1 MKQVIQI
8 ETSDSSDDEKNT
20 DGGKATKLKIA
31 DVAENDE
38 HSSADE
44 KEKNVTNKVSS
55 KTKRKTKRT
64 SNTKRKQN
72 RPKSTST
79 SERSRRKT
87 VQTGLNGNYW
97 NVVQIDR
104 NSTTSTY
111 NSNQLNDDDD
121 DDDDGNDS
129 IYSSGR
135 EDDTKLQKILA
146 SSSSSSSEREVNLR
160 TLLYSNRTFITCR
173 SPEDSFFLCQVLQ
186 DVYNDTKRIRIR
198 WCSLAD
204 ENGDE
209 TKVDDKTHF
218 KFDYEDTLDPKTV
231 LTGIPHV
238 TRHADNTISLKE
250 PDIIETKRLLEKSI
264 RGESLSSDEP
274 MDLSTENNI
283 KTSNKSTSDLSN
295 DSLPIKEALKKIK
308 KRKISPE
315 SSRKQ
320 PVKKK
325 IRKMSGEST
334 LKRRPT
340 IDINDIEDDEKQ
352 ILKTKKS
359 PKKTVAKPTTTPKA
373 QLFKVQSNRLL
384 KENLTITTYRKEPFF
399 EDDLSVPYV
408 SSIVQSKLAIRAV
421 LINDPILLKGLI
433 DDVNRVCSVHVQR
446 GLHNELTAIHY
457 AIKTDNIELLKM
469 LLEDLK
475 TPKLDRCP
483 FPTVTMTTRSTG
495 RANIHAFGFRTA
507 QIMASRGAKEGNNA
521 LNKDNMSALTI
532 YHGQEIILYAIKNNC
547 TRQIYDLLLEAY
559 AHNNNVYENIS
570 HIVRGGYRKLAAS
583 IIGDIKDNTFYGFNN
598 LHHQVLLFDGEDL
611 TINRATSVVKK
622 TKDNFQITPIHCAA
636 INPNSKYLKQLLN
649 VMPEYNI
656 LDKYERRPIH
666 FAAACEG
673 PEPLEFLLSK
683 QVNFNDVDRGGNS
696 PLHIAAMYGRAI
708 NAEILLRTA
717 KEKAESNDAE
727 DQIVHQKFGLAS
739 INRLNKT
746 RFYPLHLAVV
756 NNHLECVKVLLEFG
770 ANVDAPTSTSSGKLT
785 PLMLACQKGY
795 LKIVVHLIENG
806 ARVEA
811 RDRFKRTPLIH
822 ACMCGN
828 AHIVSH
834 LLRMGANAN
843 VCDSSLNTALHYSIA
858 YGWYFCVRLLIEAG
872 ANVNCVNSW
881 QTTCLA
887 AGFLKGHYGICDYL
901 LTDHHVDINFKT
913 DDGLTLVM
921 LTVGLDVSSS
931 SVQQL
936 DYVVTKHKADCTCVD
951 SNGNNAFHYLASN
964 ISGQNIHY
972 EKSEDEKAH
981 HDNFFQIA
989 QALFDHECEPNK
1001 LNNKAQSAL
1010 MIALEAGNF
1019 LLVDYLI
1026 NKAQVEINPDVSH
1039 DGKNL
1044 LHYFAIKCDEYDL
1057 IQTLIKLP
1065 INDEIKKMSQM
1076 FDNSGRT
1083 PFHYCTSKFNEFCL
1097 ANKSADGTDLLKK
1110 QYQSIIQ
1117 MIEYCLESVQCDP
1130 DLEIRSNN
1138 DLKKST
1144 IEQIIDDEE
1153 QSNEN
1158 SQPMDDTSDE
1168 AKISKPKETS
1178 IFSLL
1183 RTVSFASQHPLEL
1196 FLTKTKNINV
1206 LHHETQRTPL
1216 LEAIYLQEYQTAHML
1231 MKESSCDINLSTS
1244 IIDNERQQTPLILAC
1259 KLQSLSIIRDLLN
1272 HKQCHILAHDN
1283 QQNQAIHYYLAT
1295 SNRSN
1300 QYLDLLN
1307 LFIEKLKQI
1316 DSLNMSG
1323 KDERTPLHIAVY
1335 HNSGAIDSTTD
1346 VEEILIDNKCD
1357 LLIRDKLGNI
1367 PLHNIFLNK
1376 NIGDDP
1382 VELCVLILKAMKYE
1396 SLDTKNNEGNTPLHL
1411 AVLKCST
1418 VCITLLQQH
1427 KASLTI
1433 ENNLSNSII
1442 GTCIASG
1449 HLNLFITFLQQ
1460 SIDIDLGKMHN
1471 ILIKEILSETNQP
1484 NNIPTM
1490 TASFFPTMTPS
1501 RFPMRAKRVQLT
1513 PRLKS
1518 TQNQITTTENKL
1530 SKQDNNKETWIW
1542 KYADIKNPKQ
1552 FKQYSL
1558 IYLIIER
1565 DWQGALSLIL
1575 NDLERFHLSYIQ
1587 VLEAAILK
1595 NKLNLVLRLLSR
1607 LKDKTILHGKNSHR
1621 QNLFHLLANMD
1632 SYDNDLFKQ
1641 ILLHIHEYHVDWN
1654 LSDKYG
1660 SYPIHYACVKQ
1671 NFLFLSFLREKYPTE
1686 FSLNQ
1691 LDTYDNP
1698 AISLLFWTTKT
1709 EINKNKIQ
1717 SLVIYGK
1724 QLDCLCNY
1732 QNEIAMNPLSFG
1744 YNDSSDT
1751 NESYP
1756 PMKSDSNSTNI
1767 RTSPLINAIVHNNF
1781 QLVKFLLQLDTDVNF
1796 PDAEKRTPLMHAVRQ
1811 NNIDIVKLLLNK
1823 DYSLEEKSD
1832 PFQGFP
1838 VHHIGQRLGRGKGA
1852 QNFFL
1857 GATAAAPISTSLT
1870 TSTDESKKFLVTST
1884 IDLNASDPLGRT
1896 CIHHLVQPFPDG
1908 SYTSN
1913 IELLRLLHS
1922 SGASITQLDLA
1933 GLSPLQYGAINGCQH
1948 LCDELIK
1955 LINDETGSTQAI
1967 IERFYINDPNKNLLD
1982 QPDFYSDAQQ
1992 LIDKY
1997 ISKHPSHTQNTAYQ
2011 VDHLS
2016 GMSVT
2021 GEVLIDTDKNE
2032 PYDVRLTKT
2041 DVNYGIVGLYNF
2053 YRMQII
2059 KHKSKN
2065 NLYFLFT
2072 RWGRIGDA
2080 EGQYQLTPYSTLDE
2094 CRKEFLKVFREKT
2107 GNAWKD
2113 TNQFEIKPK
2122 KYTLIKLNERE
2133 IHKYS
2138 NVPIDFEH
2146 LQTEHVSS
2154 KLHSS
2159 IFKDFLKTLINRQA
2173 IRLNIDKTQLDIE
2186 WMPVSQLKRETLQK
2200 ARDLLIELKN
2210 NIEKKQEL
2218 TLAIQRGKTIEQ
2230 QNQFKSILDS
2240 IYKYTNEYYTIIPL
2254 RGYADEKLP
2263 IIDNEGQLKQQEKIL
2278 DDLLELELSYKILLG
2293 AQANLK
2299 TISPLDYLY
2308 KSINCQF
2315 EAMNKDDID
2324 SQLILRYIWA
2334 SSSTIQVEQ
2343 IFKVARPNEDERL
2356 YKSNLDNHYLLWHG
2370 TNICNLISILTRGLL
2385 AGPLAAM
2392 ASGSLFGKGIYTA
2405 DTFAKSLGYCSGVKQ
2420 NDGGGERCFM
2430 ILCEVALGEIKE
2442 MGLNNDDGD
2451 DGTKQLD
2458 LNQFQSRKGTGR
2470 LIPDP
2475 RYTVTRN
2482 YGVRMPLGNMIDNT
2496 DVKVG
2501 FYGLNYNEYIVYDES
2516 QVALR
2521 YLVQFRR

>member
-359 PKKTVAKPTTTPKA
+359 PKKTVAKPTTTPKAQLFKVQSNRLLKENLTITTYRKEPFFEDDLSVPYVSSIVQSKLAIRAVLINDPILLKGLIDDVNRVCSVHVQRGLHNELTAIHYAIKNDNIELLKILLEDLKTPKLDRCPFPTVTMTTRSTGRANIHAFGFRTAQLMASRGAKEGNNALNKDNMNALTIYHGQEIILYAIKNNCTRQIYDLLLEAYAHNNNVYENISHIVRGGYRKLAASIIGDIKDNTFYGFNNLHHQVLLFDGEDLTINRATIAKPTTTPKA

-1427 KASLTI
+1427 KASLII

-1471 ILIKEILSETNQP
+1471 ILIKEISSEPAQQ
-1484 NNIPTM
+1484 NNSPFM

-1501 RFPMRAKRVQLT
+1501 RFPMRAKRVQLS

-1530 SKQDNNKETWIW
+1530 LKQDNNKETWIW
-1542 KYADIKNPKQ
+1542 KYADIKKPKQ

-1691 LDTYDNP
+1691 LDTYENP
-1698 AISLLFWTTKT
+1698 AISLLFRTTKT
-1709 EINKNKIQ
+1709 EIKKNEIQ
-1717 SLVIYGK
+1717 LLVIYGK

-1832 PFQGFP
+1832 PFQGFQA
-1838 VHHIGQRLGRGKGA
+1838 HHFGQRLGRGKGA

-1857 GATAAAPISTSLT
+1857 GATAAAAPISTSSA

-1955 LINDETGSTQAI
+1955 LINDETGMI
-1967 IERFYINDPNKNLLD
+1967 
-1982 QPDFYSDAQQ
+1982 
-1992 LIDKY
+1992 
-1997 ISKHPSHTQNTAYQ
+1997 
-2011 VDHLS
+2011 
-2016 GMSVT
+2016 
-2021 GEVLIDTDKNE
+2021 
-2032 PYDVRLTKT
+2032 
-2041 DVNYGIVGLYNF
+2041 
-2053 YRMQII
+2053 
-2059 KHKSKN
+2059 
-2065 NLYFLFT
+2065 
-2072 RWGRIGDA
+2072 
-2080 EGQYQLTPYSTLDE
+2080 
-2094 CRKEFLKVFREKT
+2094 
-2107 GNAWKD
+2107 
-2113 TNQFEIKPK
+2113 
-2122 KYTLIKLNERE
+2122 
-2133 IHKYS
+2133 
-2138 NVPIDFEH
+2138 
-2146 LQTEHVSS
+2146 
-2154 KLHSS
+2154 
-2159 IFKDFLKTLINRQA
+2159 INR
-2173 IRLNIDKTQLDIE
+2173 IK
-2186 WMPVSQLKRETLQK
+2186 
-2200 ARDLLIELKN
+2200 
-2210 NIEKKQEL
+2210 
-2218 TLAIQRGKTIEQ
+2218 
-2230 QNQFKSILDS
+2230 
-2240 IYKYTNEYYTIIPL
+2240 
-2254 RGYADEKLP
+2254 
-2263 IIDNEGQLKQQEKIL
+2263 
-2278 DDLLELELSYKILLG
+2278 
-2293 AQANLK
+2293 
-2299 TISPLDYLY
+2299 
-2308 KSINCQF
+2308 
-2315 EAMNKDDID
+2315 
-2324 SQLILRYIWA
+2324 RYI
-2334 SSSTIQVEQ
+2334 I
-2343 IFKVARPNEDERL
+2343 I
-2356 YKSNLDNHYLLWHG
+2356 
-2370 TNICNLISILTRGLL
+2370 
-2385 AGPLAAM
+2385 
-2392 ASGSLFGKGIYTA
+2392 
-2405 DTFAKSLGYCSGVKQ
+2405 
-2420 NDGGGERCFM
+2420 
-2430 ILCEVALGEIKE
+2430 
-2442 MGLNNDDGD
+2442 
-2451 DGTKQLD
+2451 
-2458 LNQFQSRKGTGR
+2458 
-2470 LIPDP
+2470 
-2475 RYTVTRN
+2475 
-2482 YGVRMPLGNMIDNT
+2482 
-2496 DVKVG
+2496 
-2501 FYGLNYNEYIVYDES
+2501 
-2516 QVALR
+2516 
-2521 YLVQFRR
+2521 